1 MRRVGRIVLPS
12 NGCRIVR
19 GESTIRHEM
28 EKNIRKFVGS
38 PLAPAGD
45 GFITPAA
52 GNEPPVPRAFLWDNR
67 TLVITT
73 VLRSWRSTKTDR
85 GDAYLKRHW
94 FELQTASGEEIEVY
108 YDRESRRGAARW
120 WLYTISNDRSAL
132 SRSSQRRS
140 AKE

>member
-1 MRRVGRIVLPS
+1 
-12 NGCRIVR
+12 
-19 GESTIRHEM
+19 M
-28 EKNIRKFVGS
+28 EKKMRKFVGS

-52 GNEPPVPRAFLWDNR
+52 GSEPPVPRAFLWDNR

-94 FELQTASGEEIEVY
+94 FELQTASGEKIEVY
-108 YDRESRRGAARW
+108 YDRESRRSAARW

-132 SRSSQRRS
+132 ARSSQRRS